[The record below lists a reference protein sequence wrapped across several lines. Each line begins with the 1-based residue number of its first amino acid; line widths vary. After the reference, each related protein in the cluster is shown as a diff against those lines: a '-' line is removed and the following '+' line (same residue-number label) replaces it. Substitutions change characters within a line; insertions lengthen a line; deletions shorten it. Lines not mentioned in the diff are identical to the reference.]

1 MKHES
6 PFKAYCKLCNK
17 AVDLSNMGKR
27 ALTSHAE
34 SKSHKKAVSLKQGA
48 TAMAQFVKSDKKEG
62 TADEGQSTS
71 TETLTVPLPADEP
84 HSSHQEIPSTSQQLL
99 QTYVTSESVTKAEIL
114 WAMKIVLSHFS
125 FRASTDVG
133 GLFQN
138 MFPDS
143 AIAKKFS
150 CGKTKVNYMICFGLA
165 SYFKEKLLQKVKEA
179 DCITVSF
186 DEALNKDIQAE
197 QMDVIVHY
205 FHEDRVVTQ
214 YFDSQFLGHTT
225 ADKLLESLKSSLS
238 KLKNRKLLQVSMD
251 GPRVNW
257 KLLKL
262 LCEDR
267 EKEDADLPKILN
279 IGSCGLHV
287 VHGAFCTGCQATEWK
302 IEGLLRALWYLF
314 HDTPARRDDYKQ
326 VTGSA
331 MFPLKFCA
339 TQWIEDDRV
348 AQRALEI
355 WPHVEK
361 YIKHLVK
368 EPKSKQ
374 PTSASYITIQNA
386 CKDPLVP
393 AKLQVFVYI
402 SKVLKPFLVKYQTDE
417 PMIMFL
423 AGDLYD
429 MCWKLMQKY
438 VKKSVLETADTVYKI
453 ANLDVLDK
461 KNHKAPAEIE
471 IGFAVKATLANL
483 VQNKAVSDR
492 RIFEFHMDCTKF
504 LSHVTSKILE
514 RSPLKYKLVR
524 SLYCLNPQ
532 KMIGSPEECTK
543 AFEVVLSKLIE
554 TKWRS
559 STAADD
565 LLEQYKCFLHIVKKE
580 YKFEFKNCKERVDA
594 FLYAHINDRKELEPL
609 WSVFK
614 LLMTLSH
621 SQSIVERGFSV
632 NADVATPNL
641 KEETLVSLR
650 IVYNGMKAMDID
662 LSSFVV
668 PKELL
673 AHCRGARTRYEQHQ
687 ADFKKEKCADERT

>member
-1 MKHES
+1 MSYSSKFQHEWLKMPLFQGWIMKHES

-71 TETLTVPLPADEP
+71 TETLTVPLPADKP
-84 HSSHQEIPSTSQQLL
+84 HSSHQEIPNTSQQLL

-279 IGSCGLHV
+279 ISSCGLHV

-331 MFPLKFCA
+331 MFPVKFCA

-348 AQRALEI
+348 A
-355 WPHVEK
+355 
-361 YIKHLVK
+361 
-368 EPKSKQ
+368 
-374 PTSASYITIQNA
+374 
-386 CKDPLVP
+386 
-393 AKLQVFVYI
+393 
-402 SKVLKPFLVKYQTDE
+402 
-417 PMIMFL
+417 
-423 AGDLYD
+423 
-429 MCWKLMQKY
+429 
-438 VKKSVLETADTVYKI
+438 
-453 ANLDVLDK
+453 
-461 KNHKAPAEIE
+461 
-471 IGFAVKATLANL
+471 
-483 VQNKAVSDR
+483 
-492 RIFEFHMDCTKF
+492 
-504 LSHVTSKILE
+504 
-514 RSPLKYKLVR
+514 
-524 SLYCLNPQ
+524 
-532 KMIGSPEECTK
+532 
-543 AFEVVLSKLIE
+543 
-554 TKWRS
+554 
-559 STAADD
+559 
-565 LLEQYKCFLHIVKKE
+565 
-580 YKFEFKNCKERVDA
+580 
-594 FLYAHINDRKELEPL
+594 
-609 WSVFK
+609 
-614 LLMTLSH
+614 
-621 SQSIVERGFSV
+621 
-632 NADVATPNL
+632 
-641 KEETLVSLR
+641 
-650 IVYNGMKAMDID
+650 
-662 LSSFVV
+662 
-668 PKELL
+668 
-673 AHCRGARTRYEQHQ
+673 
-687 ADFKKEKCADERT
+687 